1 MNIISGRPSAGKTA
15 FVNNLLHFW
24 CDGLGLAGGLNSLD
38 MKREAMWARSFSELS
53 RVSLPKATFGM
64 TSKAEMQKLRET
76 AGRLKKWQLD
86 MHVCRDLEEFRSW
99 VNLGVMKRKW
109 KFCVVDFIQL
119 LSFRECYKMSVDDRT
134 GHISGVV
141 KALGND
147 LGIPM
152 IVLSQLNRDCEREGG
167 RPPKPSDLRGGG
179 SLEQDAGTVLMLR
192 RDEKCEEAWRNY
204 PPKHLT
210 PFGSNEQAQT
220 YLAKRLRAVVAAL
233 EKNQDGP
240 TGDVPFVFYKNYF
253 MFRLADYLCEATP
266 IEKAGKVV
274 GWDSTGQ
281 FSRVHPDW
289 RELHEDAALRKSGG
303 LVTEYQDGA
312 D

>member
-1 MNIISGRPSAGKTA
+1 M
-15 FVNNLLHFW
+15 
-24 CDGLGLAGGLNSLD
+24 
-38 MKREAMWARSFSELS
+38 
-53 RVSLPKATFGM
+53 
-64 TSKAEMQKLRET
+64 
-76 AGRLKKWQLD
+76 
-86 MHVCRDLEEFRSW
+86 
-99 VNLGVMKRKW
+99 GVMKHGW

-134 GHISGVV
+134 AHISGVV
-141 KALGND
+141 KALGVD
-147 LGIPM
+147 LHIPM
-152 IVLSQLNRDCEREGG
+152 IALSQLNRDCEREGG

-179 SLEQDAGTVLMLR
+179 SLEQDAATVLMLR
-192 RDEKCEEAWRNY
+192 RDEKCEEAWQNY

-233 EKNQDGP
+233 EKNQNGP

-253 MFRLADYLCEATP
+253 MFRLADYLCEAAP
-266 IEKAGKVV
+266 VEKAGKVV
-274 GWDSTGQ
+274 GWDNTGQ

-289 RELHEDAALRKSGG
+289 RQLPEDEALRKSGG